1 MKLEL
6 DEPANGAEAQSS
18 PRRFDADA
26 MSAFT
31 AVRKSL
37 AELVASI
44 PGDVRRPCDL
54 ERILRID
61 YKLCLRVFNIIRSVD
76 SVAAASQVPKPASV
90 RNLLHAAQRQRLPG
104 VLITAVE
111 SAVKEFE
118 DVVAFHAGERTAFDA
133 MVCAIAADDGMGQI
147 DPIERRTAFRCNSHI
162 WGLQLDTFCLAS
174 FVRPSA
180 SGQGTDECVLNLKQ
194 GLRCLRPGVSLPIFG
209 YSHYSATQ
217 PVLSQVREPLDAETS
232 ELYGAPLLR
241 DFCTQP
247 MPHLR
252 TVRGLDGWIY
262 YELDHGQIGRTSAVD
277 LALGG
282 IARDVP
288 MTLDAD
294 GRQLCRSGVTFHT
307 PTALVVA
314 DFYVH
319 RPSYGK
325 INPELMVFKSTPG
338 DECRKLPCA
347 LSNYRQGKRLLLW
360 APEPIRGRSRRFPD
374 IRK

>member
-1 MKLEL
+1 
-6 DEPANGAEAQSS
+6 
-18 PRRFDADA
+18 
-26 MSAFT
+26 
-31 AVRKSL
+31 
-37 AELVASI
+37 
-44 PGDVRRPCDL
+44 
-54 ERILRID
+54 
-61 YKLCLRVFNIIRSVD
+61 
-76 SVAAASQVPKPASV
+76 
-90 RNLLHAAQRQRLPG
+90 
-104 VLITAVE
+104 
-111 SAVKEFE
+111 
-118 DVVAFHAGERTAFDA
+118 
-133 MVCAIAADDGMGQI
+133 
-147 DPIERRTAFRCNSHI
+147 
-162 WGLQLDTFCLAS
+162 
-174 FVRPSA
+174 
-180 SGQGTDECVLNLKQ
+180 
-194 GLRCLRPGVSLPIFG
+194 
-209 YSHYSATQ
+209 
-217 PVLSQVREPLDAETS
+217 
-232 ELYGAPLLR
+232 
-241 DFCTQP
+241 